1 MLINQEEP
9 GKSMYEQY
17 IGLPGLFFC
26 ESGHGVSALTGRM
39 QTRREA
45 KGGSSVE
52 TAERRNAIMKI
63 LCRRRH
69 ETMMNLAS
77 ELGVS
82 DRTIRRDIES
92 LSLTEPIYTQS
103 GRYGGGVYLV
113 DGYSMDRMYLS
124 QEASDVLRKLYR
136 FAETRQKCIL
146 SDGELR
152 VLRNV
157 VSEYSKPEAK
167 KGEKD
172 EFKRKKTI

>member
-1 MLINQEEP
+1 M
-9 GKSMYEQY
+9 G
-17 IGLPGLFFC
+17 
-26 ESGHGVSALTGRM
+26 
-39 QTRREA
+39 
-45 KGGSSVE
+45 

-103 GRYGGGVYLV
+103 GRYGGGVYLI

-124 QEASDVLRKLYR
+124 QEASDVLRKLCR
-136 FAETRQKCIL
+136 FAEARQKCIL
-146 SDGELR
+146 SDGELS